1 MIMMRFLD
9 QPSMYFS
16 AWSG

>member
-1 MIMMRFLD
+1 MMRFLD